1 MYSFRIMRKIV
12 VPTDFSENAFN
23 ALRYA
28 SELFKYEQSEFF
40 LLHAFAE
47 EIYRSEKDL
56 TENALKQLKE
66 EVLEASTGQLE
77 KIRKEITERSPNP
90 KHTYKLVS
98 SFGLLVDEVND
109 LINKENADVAVM
121 GTRGKTNDRKKTF
134 GSNTLQVIKYV
145 QSPVLCI
152 PENFDFGSPQHILF
166 PTNFL
171 LPYQRR
177 ELKLVAE
184 IARKFCAKIHL
195 LHISKFP
202 LSSLRQKENKLF
214 LKDAFQEIKLESH
227 NRDAFSKEEAINK
240 FIDQNNIDL
249 LVMVNSR
256 QTYLET
262 ILAPSTIDKISLNP
276 KVPFLVLQNFS
287 RITDNT

>member
-1 MYSFRIMRKIV
+1 MRKIV

-28 SELFKYEQSEFF
+28 SELFKYEQSEFL
-40 LLHAFAE
+40 LLHAYAE
-47 EIYRSEKDL
+47 EIYKDEKDL
-56 TENALKQLKE
+56 TEDAFKSIKKDIM
-66 EVLEASTGQLE
+66 EASNLQLE
-77 KIRKEITERSPNP
+77 KIRKKITALSPNP

-121 GTRGKTNDRKKTF
+121 GTRGKTNDRKITF

-152 PENFDFGSPQHILF
+152 PENYEFKTPENILF

-177 ELKLVAE
+177 ELKLVGE

-202 LSSLRQKENKLF
+202 ISSLRQRDNKLF
-214 LKDAFQEIKLESH
+214 MEDAFHEIRLESH
-227 NRDAFSKEEAINK
+227 GRDAFSKEDAINK
-240 FIDQNNIDL
+240 FIDQYQIDL

-276 KVPFLVLQNFS
+276 KVPFMVLQNFS
-287 RITDNT
+287 RITENN

>member
-1 MYSFRIMRKIV
+1 MRKIV

-40 LLHAFAE
+40 LLHAYAE
-47 EIYRSEKDL
+47 EIYRNERDL
-56 TENALKQLKE
+56 TEDALKRLKE
-66 EVLEASTGQLE
+66 EVLEASNGQLE
-77 KIRKEITERSPNP
+77 KIRKEIMVCSPNP
-90 KHTYKLVS
+90 KHTYKPVS

-145 QSPVLCI
+145 ESPVLCI
-152 PENFDFGSPQHILF
+152 PERFDFRSPQHILF

-202 LSSLRQKENKLF
+202 LTSLRQKDNKLF
-214 LKDAFQEIKLESH
+214 LEDALMEIKLENH
-227 NRDAFSKEEAINK
+227 HRDAFSKEDAINK

-287 RITDNT
+287 RFT